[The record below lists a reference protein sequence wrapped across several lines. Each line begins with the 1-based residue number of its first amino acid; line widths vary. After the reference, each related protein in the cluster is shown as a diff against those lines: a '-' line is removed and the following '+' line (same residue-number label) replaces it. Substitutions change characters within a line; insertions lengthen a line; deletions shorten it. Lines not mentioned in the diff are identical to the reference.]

1 MIKKIMSRTKEP
13 QYIVYKNSLLIYLY
27 ARFCLSP
34 RHWRETTKVAL
45 WRVVQSKNF
54 ICEFVSPQSRSGLV
68 FKNDPDRSQMMPTWF
83 KFGSAIRGALITY
96 TQKYTFGTKCKNIW
110 RTVTKKLRHDRGRR
124 KKVAWK
130 VQKCDALS
138 LAHAQLYRYLPLL
151 IYDFSVRLACTCRGR
166 PPPPCTRTPWT
177 SYPATCTRH
186 PWISTPWPTSISVRV
201 SS

>member
-110 RTVTKKLRHDRGRR
+110 RTVTKNCGTTVAAE
-124 KKVAWK
+124 KKWRERSKNVTRW
-130 VQKCDALS
+130 VWHMPS
-138 LAHAQLYRYLPLL
+138 SIVTYLY
-151 IYDFSVRLACTCRGR
+151 
-166 PPPPCTRTPWT
+166 
-177 SYPATCTRH
+177 
-186 PWISTPWPTSISVRV
+186 
-201 SS
+201 